1 MVLKTLI
8 INSSNYVNGS
18 NNMYKYTFPVN
29 GGVKF
34 NSKCKVGLSQIAM
47 FNSSFNISSSLN
59 NNTFSIV
66 WYANYGS
73 GITSQTFN
81 ITIPDGYYS
90 NSDLN
95 YYLQSQMI
103 ANKLYLI
110 NSSGQYVY
118 FISIEQN
125 TTKYAIQINIGVL
138 PTLTTI
144 TTLNYTYPV
153 SCPWLVQSTVK
164 SPQLIINSGLQTFFG
179 ITSRNTFPL
188 SSELSSITSNVSYVS
203 DTCPIVNPINSYILT
218 CNLVSSY
225 FSIPDNIFYSV
236 PLTSGFG
243 SLITINNSAIIYN
256 SIREGIYNNIIIQ
269 FYDQNLATLQFVDKE
284 IVLILSIDIDE

>member
-8 INSSNYVNGS
+8 INSSNYVSGS

-34 NSKCKVGLSQIAM
+34 SKTSKVGLSQIAI
-47 FNSSFNISSSLN
+47 FNSSYNISSSLA
-59 NNTFSIV
+59 NNTLSIV
-66 WYANYGS
+66 WYANYGA
-73 GITSQTFN
+73 GVTSQTFN

-103 ANKLYLI
+103 ANNLYLI
-110 NSSGQYVY
+110 NASGQNVY

-125 TTKYAIQINIGVL
+125 STKYALQINIGVL
-138 PTLTTI
+138 PTTTTI
-144 TTLNYTYPV
+144 TTLSYTYPIG
-153 SCPWLVQSTVK
+153 CPWAVQSTVK
-164 SPQLIINSGLQTFFG
+164 CPQLNINSGLQIFFG
-179 ITSRNTFPL
+179 ITSRSSFPL
-188 SSELSSITSNVSYVS
+188 SSELSGITSNVSYIS

-218 CNLVSSY
+218 CNLISSY
-225 FSIPDNIFYSV
+225 FSLPDNIFYSV

-243 SLITINNSAIIYN
+243 SLITINNSSIIYN
-256 SIREGIYNNIIIQ
+256 SVREGIYNNIVIQ
-269 FYDQNLATLQFVDKE
+269 LYDQNLSTLQFVDKE
-284 IVLILSIDIDE
+284 IVIILSLDLDE